1 MLILKHQIKIIL
13 QIHQLLMEKFGS
25 VRWADTAN
33 DIVSQLKVEISK
45 TADTGYKK
53 FTTSEQ
59 EISELKKPVTKIT
72 KTILL
77 ILQVASVAG
86 IMLNGIVYM
95 FLSADAKANIKKQ
108 SINLVIG
115 LVIVFGASSIISII
129 TSIASD
135 VIS

>member
-13 QIHQLLMEKFGS
+13 QIHQLLIEKFGS

>member
-1 MLILKHQIKIIL
+1 
-13 QIHQLLMEKFGS
+13 MEKFGS

-72 KTILL
+72 CNCIWCIIYYFNYYFYSKRCYKLKK
-77 ILQVASVAG
+77 VG
-86 IMLNGIVYM
+86 I
-95 FLSADAKANIKKQ
+95 
-108 SINLVIG
+108 
-115 LVIVFGASSIISII
+115 
-129 TSIASD
+129 T
-135 VIS
+135 

>member
-1 MLILKHQIKIIL
+1 MG
-13 QIHQLLMEKFGS
+13 KFGS

-135 VIS
+135 VMS

>member
-1 MLILKHQIKIIL
+1 M